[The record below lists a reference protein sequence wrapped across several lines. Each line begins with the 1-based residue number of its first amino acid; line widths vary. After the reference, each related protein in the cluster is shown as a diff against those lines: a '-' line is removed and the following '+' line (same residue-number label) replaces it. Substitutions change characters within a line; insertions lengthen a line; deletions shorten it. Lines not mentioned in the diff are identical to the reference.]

1 MLEIGVTFDQ
11 AGKSLGLV
19 GRTGEDSARVIVC
32 DCAQVLEEYP
42 GADIVC
48 AMRRA
53 CDAEAYAHTL
63 TADGSARRAVLTAAD
78 VAAPGS
84 LMIEFRAVRD
94 GQVLKSAVYVGRVE
108 RGLAGQTAA
117 PGNPVADVIDR
128 LNAQAEAARKAA
140 DAAQQMADEVRRK
153 LEAGEL
159 NGSDAEV
166 TAENIQSALGY
177 APVRDVQVGGSSVLA
192 DGVANVPV
200 AQTWV
205 TGEKRLG
212 VMAPSIAHGL
222 YIDDNLIKIYPAEP
236 DNIDRRVLYRPIT
249 PTNLDKA
256 VTAALTDG
264 KGPAWTAAQQAAA
277 RERMGLDKPLEL
289 IEEITLTEDAGVT
302 RESDTDGTPW
312 AKSAILI
319 TIISPGVSA
328 SMAVNQQVY
337 VGDDSIYN
345 YGVNAVPAR
354 VGAQSILFARICG
367 NLLEVEQVQ
376 TVSKSG
382 SAYEANTP
390 RTSCRAMQGS
400 KITKVVLST
409 MPAGTKIIIMGAS
422 A

>member
-42 GADIVC
+42 GAEIVC

-192 DGVANVPV
+192 DGVAFIPSASEAAAGVV
-200 AQTWV
+200 RSYSWDGTKIDSAGRIGLFKATQTHIDNRV
-205 TGEKRLG
+205 SSTAI
-212 VMAPSIAHGL
+212 APT
-222 YIDDNLIKIYPAEP
+222 
-236 DNIDRRVLYRPIT
+236 NIDY
-249 PTNLDKA
+249 A
-256 VTAALTDG
+256 VTAAMCDG

-277 RERMGLDKPLEL
+277 RERMGIADSAVALEQSAAERVAAL
-289 IEEITLTEDAGVT
+289 EAQVAALTAM
-302 RESDTDGTPW
+302 
-312 AKSAILI
+312 L
-319 TIISPGVSA
+319 
-328 SMAVNQQVY
+328 
-337 VGDDSIYN
+337 
-345 YGVNAVPAR
+345 
-354 VGAQSILFARICG
+354 AQKG
-367 NLLEVEQVQ
+367 
-376 TVSKSG
+376 G
-382 SAYEANTP
+382 
-390 RTSCRAMQGS
+390 
-400 KITKVVLST
+400 
-409 MPAGTKIIIMGAS
+409 
-422 A
+422 

>member
-1 MLEIGVTFDQ
+1 MLEINAAFGQ
-11 AGKSLGLV
+11 EGQNLGLV

-42 GADIVC
+42 GAEIVC

-177 APVRDVQVGGSSVLA
+177 APVKDVQLA
-192 DGVANVPV
+192 GKSTLTDGVAVIPFATEV
-200 AQTWV
+200 EAGVVRPYSWDGTKIDSAGRIGLFKATQTHIDNRISS
-205 TGEKRLG
+205 TAI
-212 VMAPSIAHGL
+212 APT
-222 YIDDNLIKIYPAEP
+222 
-236 DNIDRRVLYRPIT
+236 NIDY
-249 PTNLDKA
+249 A
-256 VTAALTDG
+256 VTAAMTDG
-264 KGPAWTAAQQAAA
+264 KGPAWTASQQAAA
-277 RERMGLDKPLEL
+277 RERMGIDKPYEL
-289 IEEITLTEDAGVT
+289 IEEIAVDEDNVTLVERDLDITRMYIMIIGVSGHSGTCALETSFDAGNSFTAYWGLAQIAAQYEVVVEHGTANGYYKFSNTSISSTPTLMGINLNAMEAIFSAATKPSRIT
-302 RESDTDGTPW
+302 RLKISGPIPNGT
-312 AKSAILI
+312 KFKI
-319 TIISPGVSA
+319 
-328 SMAVNQQVY
+328 
-337 VGDDSIYN
+337 
-345 YGVNAVPAR
+345 YGV
-354 VGAQSILFARICG
+354 
-367 NLLEVEQVQ
+367 
-376 TVSKSG
+376 
-382 SAYEANTP
+382 
-390 RTSCRAMQGS
+390 RT
-400 KITKVVLST
+400 
-409 MPAGTKIIIMGAS
+409 
-422 A
+422 

>member
-1 MLEIGVTFDQ
+1 MLEINAAFGQ

-42 GADIVC
+42 GAEIVC

-205 TGEKRLG
+205 TGERRLG

-222 YIDDNLIKIYPAEP
+222 YISDNLIKIYPAEQN
-236 DNIDRRVLYRPIT
+236 NIDRRALDRPIT

-256 VTAALTDG
+256 VSAAMTDG

-277 RERMGLDKPLEL
+277 RERMGIDKPYEL
-289 IEEITLTEDAGVT
+289 IEEITVDEDNVT
-302 RESDTDGTPW
+302 LVERDLD
-312 AKSAILI
+312 I
-319 TIISPGVSA
+319 TRMYIMITGVSGHSGTCA
-328 SMAVNQQVY
+328 LATSFNAGNSFTAYWGLAQIAAQYEVVVEHGTANGY
-337 VGDDSIYN
+337 YKYSTTSISSTPTLMGIN
-345 YGVNAVPAR
+345 LNAMEAIFSAATKPSRITQLKISGPIPNGTKFKIYGV
-354 VGAQSILFARICG
+354 
-367 NLLEVEQVQ
+367 
-376 TVSKSG
+376 
-382 SAYEANTP
+382 
-390 RTSCRAMQGS
+390 RA
-400 KITKVVLST
+400 
-409 MPAGTKIIIMGAS
+409 
-422 A
+422 

>member
-42 GADIVC
+42 GAEIVC

-63 TADGSARRAVLTAAD
+63 TADGSAHRAVLTAAD

-177 APVRDVQVGGSSVLA
+177 APVTPYALA
-192 DGVANVPV
+192 AKQD
-200 AQTWV
+200 
-205 TGEKRLG
+205 
-212 VMAPSIAHGL
+212 
-222 YIDDNLIKIYPAEP
+222 
-236 DNIDRRVLYRPIT
+236 
-249 PTNLDKA
+249 
-256 VTAALTDG
+256 ALTDADRQSITTTG
-264 KGPAWTAAQQAAA
+264 MTTGPAWTEAEQKAA
-277 RERMGLDKPLEL
+277 RERMVIDKAYEL
-289 IEEITLTEDAGVT
+289 IETIT
-302 RESDTDGTPW
+302 TDGTSIVEREVEPNGTPYNFSHVRVVVTSPKNMESNITVFTIMETVDVSQSSYAVFQKDVAYFKRAMYMADVANGVLW
-312 AKSAILI
+312 YTSTDSTIAYADQQDKGSTDTCNIRQSPTLKATSNNIKKIRVHASNYAVLSAGFLI
-319 TIISPGVSA
+319 
-328 SMAVNQQVY
+328 QVY
-337 VGDDSIYN
+337 
-345 YGVNAVPAR
+345 GV
-354 VGAQSILFARICG
+354 
-367 NLLEVEQVQ
+367 
-376 TVSKSG
+376 
-382 SAYEANTP
+382 
-390 RTSCRAMQGS
+390 RA
-400 KITKVVLST
+400 
-409 MPAGTKIIIMGAS
+409 
-422 A
+422 

>member
-1 MLEIGVTFDQ
+1 MLEINAAFGQ
-11 AGKSLGLV
+11 EGQNLGLV

-42 GADIVC
+42 GAEIVC

-94 GQVLKSAVYVGRVE
+94 GQVLKSAV
-108 RGLAGQTAA
+108 
-117 PGNPVADVIDR
+117 NPVADVIDR

-205 TGEKRLG
+205 TGEKQFG
-212 VMAPSIAHGL
+212 VMAPSIVHGL
-222 YIDDNLIKIYPAEP
+222 YAVNGLIQVYPAESG
-236 DNIDRRVLYRPIT
+236 NIDNRSSDRPIV
-249 PTNLDKA
+249 PHKLDYA

-337 VGDDSIYN
+337 VEDDSIYN

>member
-1 MLEIGVTFDQ
+1 MLEINATFGQ
-11 AGKSLGLV
+11 EGQNLGLV

-42 GADIVC
+42 GAEIVC

-177 APVRDVQVGGSSVLA
+177 APIKDVRLNGESLVQDSAATIPLA
-192 DGVANVPV
+192 GYN
-200 AQTWV
+200 
-205 TGEKRLG
+205 RLG
-212 VMAPSIAHGL
+212 AVQL
-222 YIDDNLIKIYPAEP
+222 DPAGFAAASVEGKLALVP
-236 DNIDRRVLYRPIT
+236 PTDAQISTHTHTQRPIT
-249 PTNLDKA
+249 PSCMDYA
-256 VTAALTDG
+256 VTAAMTDG

-277 RERMGLDKPLEL
+277 RERMGIDKPYEL
-289 IEEITLTEDAGVT
+289 IEEITLTEGVKQIDRLNFGYAVSSLVGCVELPVVT
-302 RESDTDGTPW
+302 APFGMFMTALWDGDSYVTGYSFGLKEAES
-312 AKSAILI
+312 SIRFELAIHNGII
-319 TIISPGVSA
+319 TGQCQGSGKGWGSGEI
-328 SMAVNQQVY
+328 
-337 VGDDSIYN
+337 
-345 YGVNAVPAR
+345 YGVNNAASLKYSDKITGVRFYTP
-354 VGAQSILFARICG
+354 
-367 NLLEVEQVQ
+367 
-376 TVSKSG
+376 
-382 SAYEANTP
+382 EANAVIPANT
-390 RTSCRAMQGS
+390 
-400 KITKVVLST
+400 KITIYGVR
-409 MPAGTKIIIMGAS
+409 A
-422 A
+422 